1 MVRHKERTMTKKLV
15 PLLLSSF
22 VLLAACT
29 SPTDTAPTPTPL
41 SLVVSSTGLVPVPS
55 SDALT
60 PVATAPGSTPSS
72 SANVCSDPQITAL
85 IDSLKTA
92 VTNEDGQLLA
102 SLVSLASGLEVS
114 YFRNGTAIKYDQNQ
128 AKFLFETTYPADWGA
143 DPASGAEKIGP
154 FHEVV
159 VPALVKIFTQTY
171 TLHCNELKYGGAS
184 YTVNFP
190 YDKDFYSIYFPGTQA
205 NGSMDWQTWVAGIE
219 YVDGK
224 PYLYALMQFFWEP

>member
-1 MVRHKERTMTKKLV
+1 MKLKLV
-15 PLLLSSF
+15 PMLLSCF
-22 VLLAACT
+22 VLLAACA
-29 SPTDTAPTPTPL
+29 SPTDTAPTSTPL
-41 SLVVSSTGLVPVPS
+41 SLVVTSTGLVPVPS

-60 PVATAPGSTPSS
+60 PIATAPGSTPSS

-92 VTNEDGQLLA
+92 VTSQDGPLLA
-102 SLVSLASGLEVS
+102 SLVSPASGMEVS
-114 YFRNGTAIKYDQNQ
+114 YFHNGTAIKYDQNQ

-143 DPASGAEKIGP
+143 DPASGAQKIGP
-154 FHEVV
+154 FHDVV
-159 VPALVKIFTQTY
+159 VPALVKIFNQPY

-184 YTVNFP
+184 YPVNFP

-205 NGSMDWQTWVAGIE
+205 NGNMDWQTWVAGIE